1 LIMDSLL
8 YWVLDMHVD
17 GFRFDLA
24 ATLAREFYDVD
35 RLASFFDLVQQDPV
49 ISQVKLIAEPWDVG
63 AGGYQVGNFPPL
75 WTEWNGKYRDTVR
88 DFWRGHEQGIGEFTS
103 RLTGSSDLYQ
113 HDGRRPYA
121 SINFITAHDGFTLHD
136 LVSYNDKHNAA
147 NGEDNRDGENHN
159 RSWNCGVEGPTDDLD
174 VIALREQQK
183 RNLLATLFLSQGVPM
198 LLAGDELGRT
208 QSGNNN
214 AYCQD
219 NTISWVDWQLE
230 RENEF
235 LLDFTAQLARLRR
248 RHPIFRRRKFFAGGS
263 VPESGGLDD
272 IVWLRNTGEQMSD
285 EDWASGFARTVG
297 VFLNGRGIPS
307 PDPRGQRVIDDSF
320 MLCFN
325 AHWEDVPFTLPP
337 EDYGQSWEAV
347 VNTAAP
353 LAEFEVER
361 SFKPLD
367 VVDVDARAV
376 LVLRR
381 VF

>member
-1 LIMDSLL
+1 MTTATHAPFAVRQKPPFRAD
-8 YWVLDMHVD
+8 HV
-17 GFRFDLA
+17 
-24 ATLAREFYDVD
+24 
-35 RLASFFDLVQQDPV
+35 
-49 ISQVKLIAEPWDVG
+49 
-63 AGGYQVGNFPPL
+63 
-75 WTEWNGKYRDTVR
+75 
-88 DFWRGHEQGIGEFTS
+88 
-103 RLTGSSDLYQ
+103 GSYL
-113 HDGRRPYA
+113 RP
-121 SINFITAHDGFTLHD
+121 
-136 LVSYNDKHNAA
+136 
-147 NGEDNRDGENHN
+147 
-159 RSWNCGVEGPTDDLD
+159 
-174 VIALREQQK
+174 
-183 RNLLATLFLSQGVPM
+183 
-198 LLAGDELGRT
+198 
-208 QSGNNN
+208 
-214 AYCQD
+214 
-219 NTISWVDWQLE
+219 
-230 RENEF
+230 
-235 LLDFTAQLARLRR
+235 ARLQEA
-248 RHPIFRRRKFFAGGS
+248 RRKFFAGGS

-307 PDPRGQRVIDDSF
+307 PDPRGRRVIDDSF

-353 LAEFEVER
+353 LAEFAVER

>member
-1 LIMDSLL
+1 
-8 YWVLDMHVD
+8 
-17 GFRFDLA
+17 
-24 ATLAREFYDVD
+24 
-35 RLASFFDLVQQDPV
+35 
-49 ISQVKLIAEPWDVG
+49 
-63 AGGYQVGNFPPL
+63 
-75 WTEWNGKYRDTVR
+75 
-88 DFWRGHEQGIGEFTS
+88 
-103 RLTGSSDLYQ
+103 
-113 HDGRRPYA
+113 
-121 SINFITAHDGFTLHD
+121 
-136 LVSYNDKHNAA
+136 
-147 NGEDNRDGENHN
+147 
-159 RSWNCGVEGPTDDLD
+159 
-174 VIALREQQK
+174 
-183 RNLLATLFLSQGVPM
+183 LATLFLSQGVPM

-353 LAEFEVER
+353 LAEFAVER